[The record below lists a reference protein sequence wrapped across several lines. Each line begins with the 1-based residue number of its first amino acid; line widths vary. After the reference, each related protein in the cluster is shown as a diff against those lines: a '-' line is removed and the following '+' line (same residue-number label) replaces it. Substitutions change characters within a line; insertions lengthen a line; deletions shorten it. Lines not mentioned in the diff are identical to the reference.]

1 MPLEDFCEK
10 YKGSLVFVLPIEG
23 FGWSRISSGMPPTQS
38 GDWIEPPSPFYARIT
53 EFHSF
58 HGKIKAGIAMIEEQH
73 HPLDN
78 QWVAFCIRD
87 GGGEWV
93 HNLTTNPASYNVRI
107 GNEKPSIQIDPEKL
121 SMPEWMQFGS
131 SLILS
136 GEGYILDSRTT
147 LEEVF
152 KRIKS
157 KR

>member
-1 MPLEDFCEK
+1 
-10 YKGSLVFVLPIEG
+10 
-23 FGWSRISSGMPPTQS
+23 
-38 GDWIEPPSPFYARIT
+38 
-53 EFHSF
+53 
-58 HGKIKAGIAMIEEQH
+58 MIEEQH